1 MTSHTFSNHGRA
13 VSPVVGVILV
23 VAITVILAAVVA
35 GLVLD
40 IGSDI
45 DEEVQAGV
53 SITVQHDPQYLEVQV
68 TTLGNA
74 DHINITG
81 TPYDHVVSGGPNDLD
96 ENDLRELET
105 GDSVRIA
112 KDDLESDGRDGTV
125 VAVGVADEQETLI
138 TSEDYD
144 FSYSNN

>member
-1 MTSHTFSNHGRA
+1 MISFQYRHRDRA

-23 VAITVILAAVVA
+23 VAITVILAAIVA
-35 GLVLD
+35 GFVLD
-40 IGSDI
+40 FGSDI
-45 DEEVQAGV
+45 EEEVQAGV
-53 SITVQHDPQYLEVQV
+53 SITVQHDPQYIDVQI

-81 TPYDHVVSGGPNDLD
+81 EPYDHLNSPDLSQD
-96 ENDLRELET
+96 DLRELEA

-112 KDDLESDGRDGTV
+112 EDDLEDPDGQRGTI
-125 VAVGVADEQETLI
+125 VAIGVAGEQETLI

-144 FSYSNN
+144 FS

>member
-1 MTSHTFSNHGRA
+1 MNRFTYRQNSRA
-13 VSPVVGVILV
+13 ISPVVGVILV

-45 DEEVQAGV
+45 DEEIQAGV
-53 SITVQHDPQYLEVQV
+53 SITVQHDPQYLDVQV

-81 TPYDHVVSGGPNDLD
+81 DPYDNLDNSGPNNLD
-96 ENDLRELET
+96 EDDLRELET
-105 GDSVRIA
+105 GDSVRIE
-112 KDDLESDGRDGTV
+112 KDDLEPAGKDGTI
-125 VAVGVADEQETLI
+125 VAVGVAGEQETLI

-144 FSYSNN
+144 FS

>member
-1 MTSHTFSNHGRA
+1 MTSHSLQYRNRA
-13 VSPVVGVILV
+13 VSPVIGVILV

-53 SITVQHDPQYLEVQV
+53 SITVQHDPQYLDVQV

-81 TPYDHVVSGGPNDLD
+81 DPYDNLDDSSPNNLD
-96 ENDLRELET
+96 EDDLRELET
-105 GDSVRIA
+105 GDSVRIG
-112 KDDLESDGRDGTV
+112 KDDLESAGENGTV
-125 VAVGVADEQETLI
+125 VAVGVAGEQETLI
-138 TSEDYD
+138 TSEDYN
-144 FSYSNN
+144 FS